1 MKRRRLWLHT
11 WIALLWGIALI
22 SGACASP
29 LPDTTPTPAPTVA
42 TAQDLGLHVL
52 IDVQGKVT
60 RTRPGWTQEIPLSL
74 ATMLSRSDLLRAA
87 TDATGVVVCADLK
100 TVAPIPGGYLGA
112 APCPQTAPLVTLR
125 GDAVV
130 VRPLRQ
136 TPEVLAV
143 IPYVLA
149 PRHSFIIDAHPLLR
163 WHDSS
168 PGAPYSVRVWGD
180 TLNWETT
187 INASELRYPDD
198 APSLQPGTPY
208 YVVVTDGNGRSSEE
222 EKDATA
228 LDLSFVLMDDAG
240 IADVNSLLAQVNE
253 LAVSDVAKALL
264 ISEIY
269 HARSLRTDAIAQLEG
284 IAPAVT
290 APAVHQRLAD
300 LYLAVGLYLE
310 AEQAFDDAVNAYRAL
325 GDIAGEAFSLAGLGL
340 ARRGLLQEEAAIQDL
355 EAAAALYQQL
365 NDLDAYEQTQEQLN
379 SLRGAP

>member
-1 MKRRRLWLHT
+1 MKCRRVWPHT
-11 WIALLWGIALI
+11 WIALLWGIVLI
-22 SGACASP
+22 SGACTSP
-29 LPDTTPTPAPTVA
+29 PPTTPTPAPTVA
-42 TAQDLGLHVL
+42 TAQDQGIHVL

-60 RTRPGWTQEIPLSL
+60 RTRPGWTQELPLSL
-74 ATMLSRSDLLRAA
+74 ATMLSRADLLRAD

-149 PRHSFIIDAHPLLR
+149 PRRSFIVDDRPLLR
-163 WHDSS
+163 WHDST
-168 PGAPYSVRVWGD
+168 PGAIYSVRVWGD

-187 INASELRYPDD
+187 TTATELRFPDD

-208 YVVVTDGNGRSSEE
+208 YVAVTDGNGRTSEE
-222 EKDATA
+222 EKDASA
-228 LDLSFVLMDDAG
+228 LDLSFVLMGDAE
-240 IADVNSLLAQVNE
+240 IADVNSLLSQVSG
-253 LAVSDVAKALL
+253 LAINDLAKALL

-269 HARSLRTDAIAQLEG
+269 HARSLRTDAIAQLQG
-284 IAPAVT
+284 ITPAIMSPAVQ
-290 APAVHQRLAD
+290 QRLAD

-310 AEQAFDDAVNAYRAL
+310 AEQAFNDAVDAYRNL
-325 GDIAGEAFSLAGLGL
+325 GDIAGEAYSLAGRGM
-340 ARRGLLQEEAAIQDL
+340 AQRGLIQDGAAIQDL
-355 EAAAALYQQL
+355 EAAAALYQRL
-365 NDLDAYEQTQEQLN
+365 NDLDAYEQTQERLN
-379 SLRGAP
+379 SIRGAP